1 VVPSASARMP
11 TITKTRKRIVSRS
24 RGAWTASLGADALT
38 MVIGLAIC
46 ANFKFIGTI
55 PGSEVVLIPVLPIL
69 LIVRFRKIGQRK
81 LKYLFVLLGLWLV
94 GQIVTDIYRGTAFFE
109 WARSDSAIV
118 FTALDLAGLAALVS
132 GSERRKGI
140 FMLSFALGSLLQTR
154 ISPSDFFADMPWK
167 WGYGPPVT
175 SLVVLVSCWFFGRRQ
190 YTVVALLLLGIAG
203 ANLFADFRSPVLM
216 LLVTIGMIIPVIPE
230 RIGRLRILPRQGT
243 VLRLAVL
250 ILIVIAT
257 GGVAKLVVTG
267 LAASGALGEEAK
279 QKNALQENS
288 TLGILLGGRPEI
300 FISLRAVL
308 DSPILGH
315 GSYPVDIKYTEMY
328 HDLLIE
334 VGMHED
340 MYDEQNQGDISTIPA
355 HSHLMQAWV
364 FAGVFGGVFWAF
376 ALVLVTR
383 GIIQA
388 TILRPALLPIYCFL
402 GISMVWNVMFSP
414 FGSFERIA
422 EAFLLVTFCDLLNS
436 ATAPSRNSD
445 SGVRRRRFFARPVR
459 RTAWPNRRS
468 LGNWESVDKQPS
480 ITYQLT

>member
-1 VVPSASARMP
+1 MP
-11 TITKTRKRIVSRS
+11 TFTKTRKRIVSRS

-38 MVIGLAIC
+38 LMVGLAVC
-46 ANFKFIGTI
+46 TGFRLIGTI

-69 LIVRFRKIGQRK
+69 LIVRFRKIAQGK

-94 GQIVTDIYRGTAFFE
+94 GQIVTDIYRGTAFVD

-118 FTALDLAGLAALVS
+118 FMAMDLAGLAALVS

-140 FMLSFALGSLLQTR
+140 FLFSFALGSLLETR
-154 ISPSDFFADMPWK
+154 ISPSYFFGDYPWK
-167 WGYGPPVT
+167 FGYGFPVT
-175 SLVVLVSCWFFGRRQ
+175 SLVVLVSCWFFARRQ

-203 ANLFADFRSPVLM
+203 VNLFVDFRSPVLF
-216 LLVTIGMIIPVIPE
+216 LLVTIGMTIPVIPE

-243 VLRLAVL
+243 GLRLAVL
-250 ILIVIAT
+250 ILVVLTT
-257 GGVAKLVVTG
+257 GGIAKLVVTG

-279 QKNALQENS
+279 QKNGLQENS

-300 FISLRAVL
+300 FISSRAVL

-315 GSYPVDIKYTEMY
+315 GSYPQELKYTEMY

-334 VGMHED
+334 VGMRED
-340 MYDEQNQGDISTIPA
+340 TFDEQNQADLSTIPA

-388 TILRPALLPIYCFL
+388 TIFRPALLPIYCFL
-402 GISMVWNVMFSP
+402 GIAMVWNVLFSP
-414 FGSFERIA
+414 FGYSERIA
-422 EAFLLVTFCDLLNS
+422 EAFLLVVFCDLVNS
-436 ATAPSRNSD
+436 APAPARHSD
-445 SGVRRRRFFARPVR
+445 SGGRRRR
-459 RTAWPNRRS
+459 S
-468 LGNWESVDKQPS
+468 
-480 ITYQLT
+480 QLVVGTGSPIHANQ